1 MSSRIVQFNALQEL
15 CAPHGPPP
23 RAATV
28 RRWAERQGIRYKY
41 DRHGGIWTTLDALNA
56 ALGLVE
62 PLKHEVREED
72 NI

>member
-1 MSSRIVQFNALQEL
+1 LSSRIVRFNTLQEL
-15 CAPHGPPP
+15 CTPYGPPP

-56 ALGLVE
+56 ALGLVDPQQQE
-62 PLKHEVREED
+62 GREED